1 MTRDLADTN
10 DDTFL
15 LGIFCLNVSGGIT
28 MSKAKDNS
36 LSWTENVE
44 VAKEADAAGWDFL
57 LPLGRWRGVGGET
70 NPNAEQFEGFTWAAA
85 IGALTQQITVFTTCH
100 VPLFHPIMA
109 AKHATTIAQITG
121 GRFGLNIVAGWNESE
136 FAMFGIE
143 QQGHDDRYA
152 VAHEWLTVVERL
164 CTDDGELD
172 LDGDYFR
179 IRNAYVAPQPPDRKR
194 PPIIAAGQSK
204 AGLDFALSRADFNFQ
219 AGPDVDVLGGLA
231 KSAQERARELDSSTR
246 LLTFGP
252 IIVKDTEAEAR
263 RYYEWYVNENGDF
276 GAAAALIEGLLRGGG
291 QGLPDDVRARM
302 HRSYVAGWGGV
313 PLMGTPEQVVNQML
327 DLRAHGYA
335 GYAGGWLDYRE
346 GLGEF
351 NEKVLPLMVE
361 AGLRPPLAHSGPAA
375 SGAASSTVGRT
386 GPR

>member
-10 DDTFL
+10 NDAFL

-28 MSKAKDNS
+28 MSKAKDNT
-36 LSWTENVE
+36 LSWEENAE
-44 VAKEADAAGWDFL
+44 VARRADAAGWDFL

-109 AKHATTIAQITG
+109 AKHAATIAQITG
-121 GRFGLNIVAGWNESE
+121 GRFGLNIVAGWNEAE

-152 VAHEWLTVVERL
+152 VAHEWLTAVERL
-164 CTDDGELD
+164 CTEDGELD
-172 LDGDYFR
+172 LVGDFFR
-179 IRNAYVAPQPPDRKR
+179 IRNAYIAPQPPGRRR

-219 AGPDVDVLGGLA
+219 AGPDLEVLAGLA
-231 KSAQERARELDSSTR
+231 KKAKERARELNSSTR

-252 IIVKDTEAEAR
+252 IIVKDSEDEAR
-263 RYYEWYVNENGDF
+263 RYYEWYVDEHGDF
-276 GAAAALIEGLLRGGG
+276 SAAGALIDQLFRGGG
-291 QGLPDDVRARM
+291 QGLPDEVRARM

-313 PLMGTPEQVVNQML
+313 PLIGTPEQVVSQML

-335 GYAGGWLDYRE
+335 GFAGGWLDYQE

-361 AGLRPPLAHSGPAA
+361 AGLRPPLETSGPTAEATQSTAA
-375 SGAASSTVGRT
+375 TATGAA
-386 GPR
+386 